1 MKTKQNFNVLDCTLR
16 DGGYY
21 NKWNFSNSFVR
32 NYLATQNKISTDI
45 IEIDFRKLSKNEKT
59 FNEEIEDNEILRF
72 LDLGYKVKMV
82 KMSNDSISIDT
93 KSDLKKVKLK
103 LFK

>member
-21 NKWNFSNSFVR
+21 NKWNFSNNFIR
-32 NYLATQNKISTDI
+32 NYLTTQNKISSDI
-45 IEIDFRKLSKNEKT
+45 IEIGFRKLSKNK
-59 FNEEIEDNEILRF
+59 EIEHIEILRS
-72 LDLGYKVKMV
+72 LELGYKVKMV
-82 KMSNDSISIDT
+82 KMSNNSISIDT

-103 LFK
+103 LFR

>member
-21 NKWNFSNSFVR
+21 NKWNFSNSFIR
-32 NYLATQNKISTDI
+32 NYLTTQNKISSDI
-45 IEIDFRKLSKNEKT
+45 IEIGFRKLSKNK
-59 FNEEIEDNEILRF
+59 EIEHIEILRS
-72 LDLGYKVKMV
+72 LELGYKVKMV
-82 KMSNDSISIDT
+82 KMSNNSISIDT

-103 LFK
+103 LFR

>member
-45 IEIDFRKLSKNEKT
+45 IEIGFRKLSKNK
-59 FNEEIEDNEILRF
+59 EIEHIEILRS
-72 LDLGYKVKMV
+72 LELGYKVKMV
-82 KMSNDSISIDT
+82 KMSNNSISIDT

-103 LFK
+103 LFR

>member
-21 NKWNFSNSFVR
+21 NKWNFSNSFIR
-32 NYLATQNKISTDI
+32 NYLTTQNKISSDI
-45 IEIDFRKLSKNEKT
+45 IEIGFRKLSKNK
-59 FNEEIEDNEILRF
+59 EIEHIEILRS
-72 LDLGYKVKMV
+72 LELGYKVKMV
-82 KMSNDSISIDT
+82 KMSNNSISIDT

>member
-21 NKWNFSNSFVR
+21 NKWNFSNNFIR
-32 NYLATQNKISTDI
+32 NYLTTQNKISSDI
-45 IEIDFRKLSKNEKT
+45 IEIGFRKLSKNK
-59 FNEEIEDNEILRF
+59 EIEDIEILR
-72 LDLGYKVKMV
+72 LLELGYKVKMV
-82 KMSNDSISIDT
+82 KMSNNSISIDT

-103 LFK
+103 LFR

>member
-21 NKWNFSNSFVR
+21 NKWNFSNNFIR
-32 NYLATQNKISTDI
+32 NYLTTQNKISSDI
-45 IEIDFRKLSKNEKT
+45 IEIGFRKLSKNK
-59 FNEEIEDNEILRF
+59 EIEHIEILRS
-72 LDLGYKVKMV
+72 LELGYKVKMV
-82 KMSNDSISIDT
+82 KMSNNSISIDS

-103 LFK
+103 LFR

>member
-21 NKWNFSNSFVR
+21 NKWNFSNNFIR
-32 NYLATQNKISTDI
+32 NYLTTQNKISSDI
-45 IEIDFRKLSKNEKT
+45 IEIGFRKLSKNK
-59 FNEEIEDNEILRF
+59 EIEDIEILR
-72 LDLGYKVKMV
+72 LLELGYKVKMV
-82 KMSNDSISIDT
+82 KMSNNSISIDS

-103 LFK
+103 LFR

>member
-32 NYLATQNKISTDI
+32 NYLATQNKISTDNGIVVFGNEANGISSNLRSLIDVELTIPRFNNKSYPESLNLSNSLGI
-45 IEIDFRKLSKNEKT
+45 ILSEFSRKSNEKK
-59 FNEEIEDNEILRF
+59 N
-72 LDLGYKVKMV
+72 
-82 KMSNDSISIDT
+82 
-93 KSDLKKVKLK
+93 
-103 LFK
+103 

>member
-1 MKTKQNFNVLDCTLR
+1 MALKQNFNVLDCTLR

-21 NKWNFSNSFVR
+21 NKWNFSNSFIR
-32 NYLATQNKISTDI
+32 NYLTTQNKISSDI
-45 IEIDFRKLSKNEKT
+45 IEIGFRKLSKNK
-59 FNEEIEDNEILRF
+59 EIEHIEILRS
-72 LDLGYKVKMV
+72 LELGYKVKMV
-82 KMSNDSISIDT
+82 KMSNNSISIDT

>member
-21 NKWNFSNSFVR
+21 NKWNFSNSFIR
-32 NYLATQNKISTDI
+32 NYLTTQNKISSDI
-45 IEIDFRKLSKNEKT
+45 IEIGFRKLSKNK
-59 FNEEIEDNEILRF
+59 EIEDIEILR
-72 LDLGYKVKMV
+72 LLELGYKVKMV
-82 KMSNDSISIDT
+82 KMSNNSISIDS

-103 LFK
+103 LFR